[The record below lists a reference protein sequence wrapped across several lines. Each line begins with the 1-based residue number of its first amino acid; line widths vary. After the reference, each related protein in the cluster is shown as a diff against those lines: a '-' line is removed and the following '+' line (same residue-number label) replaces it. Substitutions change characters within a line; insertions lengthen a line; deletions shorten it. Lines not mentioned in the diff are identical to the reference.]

1 MNSSQ
6 IGFASIIQLPQQFDV
21 YSRLLAE
28 RIIFLRGDLTEEVAN
43 LTIAQMMFLDA
54 EDPDKD
60 ITLYINSNGGAFT
73 TVLGIYD
80 AITQLRSDVA
90 TVCIG
95 NASATAAFLLSS
107 GTKGKRYALPN
118 ARITIR
124 QALSSI
130 EGKATD
136 VEVAAKEI
144 MYLKESINKILAANT
159 SQSIEKIKL
168 DAERDLVMSAE
179 EAKAYGLIDSIIQKV

>member
-6 IGFASIIQLPQQFDV
+6 IGFASIIQSPQQFDV

-28 RIIFLRGDLTEEVAN
+28 RIIFLRGDLTEEIAN
-43 LTIAQMMFLDA
+43 LVIAQMMFLDA
-54 EDPDKD
+54 EDPNKD
-60 ITLYINSNGGAFT
+60 ITLYINSSGGAFT
-73 TVLGIYD
+73 TVLAIYD
-80 AITQLRSDVA
+80 AITQLRCHVA

-118 ARITIR
+118 ARITIG
-124 QALSSI
+124 QTFLSV
-130 EGKATD
+130 EGKATNI
-136 VEVAAKEI
+136 EVAAKEI

-159 SQSIEKIKL
+159 LQSIEKIKL
-168 DAERDLVMSAE
+168 DSERDWVMNAE
-179 EAKAYGLIDSIIQKV
+179 EARDYGLIDNIIQR

>member
-1 MNSSQ
+1 MNPLQ
-6 IGFASIIQLPQQFDV
+6 LGFASVIQLPQQFDI
-21 YSRLLAE
+21 YSRLLAD
-28 RIIFLRGDLTEEVAN
+28 RIIFLRGELTKEVAN
-43 LTIAQMMFLDA
+43 LIVAQMLFMDA

-60 ITLYINSNGGAFT
+60 ITLYINSSGGAFT
-73 TVLGIYD
+73 TVLAIYD
-80 AITQLRSDVA
+80 AITQIRTDVS

-95 NASATAAFLLSS
+95 NATATAAFLLSS

-124 QALSSI
+124 QAFLSA

-136 VEVAAKEI
+136 IEVAAKEI
-144 MYLKESINKILAANT
+144 TYLKESINKILAANT
-159 SQSIEKIKL
+159 NQSIDKIKL

-179 EAKAYGLIDSIIQKV
+179 EAKAYGLIDNIIER